1 MGIYLLINNIAFIS
15 IKKMWKRSRKY

>member
-1 MGIYLLINNIAFIS
+1 MGIYILINNIAFIS